1 MESTELYS
9 LSEFKVRNDASYEKD
24 YILGKYGA
32 IPFISSNIEDF
43 YNDQIQAKYIK
54 ATRNKR
60 KILIVCCGEQT
71 EQNYFKSFK
80 EDLDID
86 LDIKFF
92 GVNPKSLIEKTIE
105 IKNKKEDEKN
115 PYIMSWCVFDIDE
128 FTREDFNRAY
138 DLAVKNKI
146 EVAYS
151 NKCFEKLNL

>member
-1 MESTELYS
+1 M
-9 LSEFKVRNDASYEKD
+9 
-24 YILGKYGA
+24 
-32 IPFISSNIEDF
+32 
-43 YNDQIQAKYIK
+43 
-54 ATRNKR
+54 
-60 KILIVCCGEQT
+60 
-71 EQNYFKSFK
+71 
-80 EDLDID
+80 
-86 LDIKFF
+86 DIKFF

-151 NKCFEKLNL
+151 NKCFELWFLLHFSYVQSAMLVKDYIKRLDTLLCRKYKKNDKEIYSLLKNKQEIAIKNAKKLLEYQKNKKLYDRNPSTTVYKLVERLNEYKK